1 MQSTKPEA
9 EELLGDIAV
18 FGVRYHTFDAIK
30 ISTWISLDELGGE
43 KTHLLRGKSWETG

>member
-9 EELLGDIAV
+9 KELLGDIAV
-18 FGVRYHTFDAIK
+18 FGVIPLKNAIK

-43 KTHLLRGKSWETG
+43 NTHLLGGKSWETG